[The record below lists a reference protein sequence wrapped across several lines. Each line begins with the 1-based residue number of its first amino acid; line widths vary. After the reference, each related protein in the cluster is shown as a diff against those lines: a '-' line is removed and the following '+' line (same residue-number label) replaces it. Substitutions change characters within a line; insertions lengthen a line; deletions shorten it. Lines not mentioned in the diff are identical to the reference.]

1 MKGQIRKRG
10 DAWDLR
16 VYVGLDAVTGKQRYA
31 TKTVR
36 GGKREAQ
43 RALVE
48 FAADAQR
55 GKLARTSTTIAEL
68 LDQWFDQ
75 ASQDISPKTVVETR
89 GFIDR
94 NLKPALGTV
103 ALARLKW
110 DTTTES
116 TPQTDCCRQR

>member
-1 MKGQIRKRG
+1 M
-10 DAWDLR
+10 
-16 VYVGLDAVTGKQRYA
+16 
-31 TKTVR
+31 R

-75 ASQDISPKTVVETR
+75 ATQDFSPKTVVETR

-103 ALARLKW
+103 ALPRLKRN
-110 DTTTES
+110 TTTES